1 MRFLWSEEGE
11 NMQVNCYL
19 TREEAER
26 LQNVKIGIG
35 GAGGL
40 GSNAAMHL
48 VRAGIGHLVIADFD
62 TVNESN
68 LNRQFF
74 FCDQVG
80 RLKTEAL
87 AENLWRINPD
97 LRLELHSVRV
107 TAENILPIFESCD
120 LFIEAFDGVESKAL
134 FVHGLLP
141 LGRPVIA
148 ASGLAGWGA
157 TNAMQVR
164 KAGNNLYLAG
174 DLKSGIGE
182 ELAPHSARVGIAAAQ
197 EANIALAL
205 LLGKEI

>member
-1 MRFLWSEEGE
+1 
-11 NMQVNCYL
+11 MQVNSYL
-19 TREEAER
+19 TREEKDR

-40 GSNAAMHL
+40 GSNAAAQL
-48 VRAGIGHLVIADFD
+48 VRAGIEHLVIADFD
-62 TVNESN
+62 TVSEGN

-74 FCDQVG
+74 FRDQIG
-80 RLKTEAL
+80 KFKTEAL

-97 LRLELHSVRV
+97 LHLELHQVRV
-107 TAENILPIFESCD
+107 TKENIHRLFDGCD
-120 LFIEAFDGVESKAL
+120 LFLEAFDSVESKFL
-134 FVHGLLP
+134 FVHELLP

-148 ASGLAGWGA
+148 SSGLAGWGN

-164 KAGNNLYLAG
+164 KAGENLYLTG

-182 ELAPHSARVGIAAAQ
+182 ELAPHSPRVGIAAAQ
-197 EANIALAL
+197 EANVALAL

>member
-1 MRFLWSEEGE
+1 MR
-11 NMQVNCYL
+11 VNSYL
-19 TREEAER
+19 TKEEADR
-26 LQNVKIGIG
+26 LSEVKIGIG

-48 VRAGIGHLVIADFD
+48 VRAGIERLVIADFD
-62 TVNESN
+62 VVNESN

-74 FCDQVG
+74 FRDQIG

-107 TAENILPIFESCD
+107 TAENIHLIFDRCD
-120 LFIEAFDGVESKAL
+120 LFIEAFDGVEAKSL
-134 FVHGLLP
+134 FVHELLP

-148 ASGLAGWGA
+148 ASGLAGWGN
-157 TNAMQVR
+157 TNAMQIR
-164 KAGNNLYLAG
+164 KAGGNLYLAV

>member
-1 MRFLWSEEGE
+1 
-11 NMQVNCYL
+11 MQVNSYL
-19 TREEAER
+19 TREQKDR

-40 GSNAAMHL
+40 GSNAAAHL
-48 VRAGIGHLVIADFD
+48 VRAGIEHLVIADFD
-62 TVNESN
+62 TVSEGN

-74 FCDQVG
+74 FRDQIG
-80 RLKTEAL
+80 KFKTEAL

-97 LRLELHSVRV
+97 LHLELHQVRV
-107 TAENILPIFESCD
+107 TKENIHRLFDGCD
-120 LFIEAFDGVESKAL
+120 LFLEAFDSVESKFL
-134 FVHGLLP
+134 FVHELLP

-148 ASGLAGWGA
+148 SSGLAGWGN

-164 KAGNNLYLAG
+164 KAGENLYLTG

-182 ELAPHSARVGIAAAQ
+182 ELAPHSPRVGIAAAQ
-197 EANIALAL
+197 EANVALAL

>member
-1 MRFLWSEEGE
+1 
-11 NMQVNCYL
+11 MQVNSYL
-19 TREEAER
+19 TREEKDR

-40 GSNAAMHL
+40 GSNAAAHL
-48 VRAGIGHLVIADFD
+48 VRAGIEHLVIADFD
-62 TVNESN
+62 TVSEGN

-74 FCDQVG
+74 FRDQIG
-80 RLKTEAL
+80 KFKTEAL

-97 LRLELHSVRV
+97 RHLELHQVRV
-107 TAENILPIFESCD
+107 TKENIHRLFDGCD
-120 LFIEAFDGVESKAL
+120 LFLEAFDSVESKFL
-134 FVHGLLP
+134 FVHELLP

-148 ASGLAGWGA
+148 SSGLAGWGN

-164 KAGNNLYLAG
+164 KAGENLYLTG

-182 ELAPHSARVGIAAAQ
+182 ELAPHSPRVGIAAAQ
-197 EANIALAL
+197 EANVALAL

>member
-1 MRFLWSEEGE
+1 
-11 NMQVNCYL
+11 MQVNSYL
-19 TREEAER
+19 TREETDR

-40 GSNAAMHL
+40 GSNAAAHL
-48 VRAGIGHLVIADFD
+48 VRAGIEHLVIADFD
-62 TVNESN
+62 TVSEGN

-74 FCDQVG
+74 FRDQIG
-80 RLKTEAL
+80 KFKTEAL

-97 LRLELHSVRV
+97 LHLELHQVRV
-107 TAENILPIFESCD
+107 TKENIHSLFDGCD
-120 LFIEAFDGVESKAL
+120 LFLEAFDSVESKFL
-134 FVHGLLP
+134 FVHELLP

-148 ASGLAGWGA
+148 SSGLAGWGN

-164 KAGNNLYLAG
+164 KAGENLYLTG

-182 ELAPHSARVGIAAAQ
+182 ELAPHSPRVGIAAAQ
-197 EANIALAL
+197 EANVALAL

>member
-1 MRFLWSEEGE
+1 
-11 NMQVNCYL
+11 MQVNSYL
-19 TREEAER
+19 TREEKDR

-40 GSNAAMHL
+40 GSNAAAHL
-48 VRAGIGHLVIADFD
+48 VRAGIEHLVIADFD
-62 TVNESN
+62 TVSEGN

-74 FCDQVG
+74 FRDQIG
-80 RLKTEAL
+80 KFKTEAL

-97 LRLELHSVRV
+97 LHLELHQVRV
-107 TAENILPIFESCD
+107 TKENIHRLFDGCD
-120 LFIEAFDGVESKAL
+120 LFLEAFDSVESKFL
-134 FVHGLLP
+134 FVHERLP

-148 ASGLAGWGA
+148 SSGLAGWGN

-164 KAGNNLYLAG
+164 KAGENLYLTG

-182 ELAPHSARVGIAAAQ
+182 ELAPHSPRVGIAAAQ
-197 EANIALAL
+197 EANVALAL

>member
-1 MRFLWSEEGE
+1 MR
-11 NMQVNCYL
+11 VNSYL
-19 TREEAER
+19 TKEEADRFSE
-26 LQNVKIGIG
+26 VKIGIG

-48 VRAGIGHLVIADFD
+48 VRAGIERLVIADFD
-62 TVNESN
+62 VVNESN

-74 FCDQVG
+74 FRDQIG

-107 TAENILPIFESCD
+107 TAENIHSIFDRCD
-120 LFIEAFDGVESKAL
+120 LFIEAFDGVEAKSL
-134 FVHGLLP
+134 FVHELLP

-148 ASGLAGWGA
+148 ASGLAGWGN
-157 TNAMQVR
+157 TNAMQIR
-164 KAGNNLYLAG
+164 KAGGNLYLAG

>member
-1 MRFLWSEEGE
+1 
-11 NMQVNCYL
+11 MQVNSYL
-19 TREEAER
+19 TREAKDR

-40 GSNAAMHL
+40 GSNAAAHL
-48 VRAGIGHLVIADFD
+48 VRAGIEHLVIADFD
-62 TVNESN
+62 TVSEGN

-74 FCDQVG
+74 FRDQIG
-80 RLKTEAL
+80 KFKTEAL

-97 LRLELHSVRV
+97 LHLELHQVRV
-107 TAENILPIFESCD
+107 TKENIHRLFDGCD
-120 LFIEAFDGVESKAL
+120 LFLEAFDSVESKFL
-134 FVHGLLP
+134 FVHELLP

-148 ASGLAGWGA
+148 SSGLAGWGN

-164 KAGNNLYLAG
+164 KAGENLYLTG

-182 ELAPHSARVGIAAAQ
+182 ELAPHSPRVGIAAAQ
-197 EANIALAL
+197 EANVALAL

>member
-1 MRFLWSEEGE
+1 
-11 NMQVNCYL
+11 MQVNSYL
-19 TREEAER
+19 TREEKDW

-40 GSNAAMHL
+40 GSNAAAHL
-48 VRAGIGHLVIADFD
+48 VRAGIEHLVIADFD
-62 TVNESN
+62 TVSEGN

-74 FCDQVG
+74 FRDQIG
-80 RLKTEAL
+80 KFKTEAL

-97 LRLELHSVRV
+97 LHLELHQVRV
-107 TAENILPIFESCD
+107 TKENIHRLFDGCD
-120 LFIEAFDGVESKAL
+120 LFLEAFDSVESKFL
-134 FVHGLLP
+134 FVHELLP

-148 ASGLAGWGA
+148 SSGLAGWGN

-164 KAGNNLYLAG
+164 KAGENLYLTG

-182 ELAPHSARVGIAAAQ
+182 ELAPHSPRVGIAAAQ
-197 EANIALAL
+197 EANVALAL

>member
-1 MRFLWSEEGE
+1 
-11 NMQVNCYL
+11 MQVNSYL
-19 TREEAER
+19 TREETDR

-40 GSNAAMHL
+40 GSNAAAHL
-48 VRAGIGHLVIADFD
+48 VRAGIEHLVIADFD
-62 TVNESN
+62 TVSEGN

-74 FCDQVG
+74 FRDQIG
-80 RLKTEAL
+80 KFKTEAL

-97 LRLELHSVRV
+97 LHLELHQVRV
-107 TAENILPIFESCD
+107 TKENIHR
-120 LFIEAFDGVESKAL
+120 LFDGCNLFLEAFDSVESKFL
-134 FVHGLLP
+134 FVHELLP

-148 ASGLAGWGA
+148 SSGLAGWGN

-164 KAGNNLYLAG
+164 KAGENLYLTG

-182 ELAPHSARVGIAAAQ
+182 ELAPHSPRVGIAAAQ
-197 EANIALAL
+197 EANVALAL

>member
-1 MRFLWSEEGE
+1 
-11 NMQVNCYL
+11 MQVNSYL
-19 TREEAER
+19 TREEKDR

-40 GSNAAMHL
+40 GSNAATHL
-48 VRAGIGHLVIADFD
+48 VRAGIEHLVIADFD
-62 TVNESN
+62 TVSEGN

-74 FCDQVG
+74 FRDQIG
-80 RLKTEAL
+80 KFKTEAL

-97 LRLELHSVRV
+97 LHLELHQVRV
-107 TAENILPIFESCD
+107 TKENIHRLFDGCD
-120 LFIEAFDGVESKAL
+120 LFLEAFDSVESKFL
-134 FVHGLLP
+134 FVHELLP

-148 ASGLAGWGA
+148 SSGLAGWGN

-164 KAGNNLYLAG
+164 KAGENLYLTG

-182 ELAPHSARVGIAAAQ
+182 ELAPHSPRVGIAAAQ
-197 EANIALAL
+197 EANVALAL

>member
-1 MRFLWSEEGE
+1 
-11 NMQVNCYL
+11 MQVNSYL
-19 TREEAER
+19 TREETDR

-40 GSNAAMHL
+40 GSNATAHL
-48 VRAGIGHLVIADFD
+48 VRAGIEHLVIADFD
-62 TVNESN
+62 TVSEGN

-74 FCDQVG
+74 FRDQIG
-80 RLKTEAL
+80 KFKTEAL

-97 LRLELHSVRV
+97 LHLELHQVRV
-107 TAENILPIFESCD
+107 TKENIHRLFDGCD
-120 LFIEAFDGVESKAL
+120 LFLEAFDSVESKFL
-134 FVHGLLP
+134 FVHELLP

-148 ASGLAGWGA
+148 SSGLAGWGN

-164 KAGNNLYLAG
+164 KAGENLYLTG

-182 ELAPHSARVGIAAAQ
+182 ELAPHSPRVGIAAAQ
-197 EANIALAL
+197 EANVALAL

>member
-1 MRFLWSEEGE
+1 
-11 NMQVNCYL
+11 MQVNSYL
-19 TREEAER
+19 TREETDR

-40 GSNAAMHL
+40 GSNAAAHL
-48 VRAGIGHLVIADFD
+48 VRAGIEHLVIADFD
-62 TVNESN
+62 TVSEGN

-74 FCDQVG
+74 FRDQIG
-80 RLKTEAL
+80 KFKTEAL

-97 LRLELHSVRV
+97 LHLELHQVRV
-107 TAENILPIFESCD
+107 TKENIHRLFDGCD
-120 LFIEAFDGVESKAL
+120 LFLEAFDSVESKFL
-134 FVHGLLP
+134 FVHELLP

-148 ASGLAGWGA
+148 SSGLAGWGN

-164 KAGNNLYLAG
+164 KAGENLYLTG

-182 ELAPHSARVGIAAAQ
+182 ELAPHSPRVGIAAAQ
-197 EANIALAL
+197 EANVALAL

>member
-1 MRFLWSEEGE
+1 
-11 NMQVNCYL
+11 MQVNSYL
-19 TREEAER
+19 TREEKDR

-40 GSNAAMHL
+40 GSNAAAHL
-48 VRAGIGHLVIADFD
+48 VRAGIEHLVIADFD
-62 TVNESN
+62 TVSEGN

-74 FCDQVG
+74 FRDQIG
-80 RLKTEAL
+80 KFKTEAL

-97 LRLELHSVRV
+97 LHLELHQVRV
-107 TAENILPIFESCD
+107 TKENIHRLFDGCD
-120 LFIEAFDGVESKAL
+120 LFLEAFDSVESKFL
-134 FVHGLLP
+134 FVHELLP

-148 ASGLAGWGA
+148 SSGLAGWGN

-164 KAGNNLYLAG
+164 KAGENLYLTG

-182 ELAPHSARVGIAAAQ
+182 ELAPHSPRVGIAAAQ
-197 EANIALAL
+197 EANVALAL